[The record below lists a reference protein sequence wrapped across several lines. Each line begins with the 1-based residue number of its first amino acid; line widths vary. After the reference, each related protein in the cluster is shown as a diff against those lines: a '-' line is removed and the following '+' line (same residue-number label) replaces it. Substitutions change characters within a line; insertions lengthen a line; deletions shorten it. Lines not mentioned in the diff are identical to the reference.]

1 MKYKMKEVIVDQI
14 INVLQSDDIIDVA
27 DIKKIGDNIDQQ
39 IQNVIIC
46 GISTMNKVYPM
57 TQDYEYKL
65 DIAIRSWIADDES
78 GENFQNLCSL
88 VESVLSPLND
98 AKEYST
104 ILSKPVVGVVNEG
117 QTRQVTEDS
126 NILTFSY
133 LVYVS
138 F

>member
-1 MKYKMKEVIVDQI
+1 MKYKMKEVIVEQI

-78 GENFQNLCSL
+78 GENFQNLCNL

-98 AKEYST
+98 AKEFGI